1 MTTGG
6 RGGPGQDEALSRF
19 YQEVTE
25 RLAARF
31 SADYDVEAGADR
43 FQAWLRQQSQEHTA
57 DVAAIRPSGLTARP
71 AKPASL
77 SAGAALAASG
87 GAVIAPSAT
96 GGSAG
101 VFDELAVSWADP
113 DADRTLTALF
123 IAYYAPLVRLAVLLL
138 GDTSSAEEIVQ
149 DSFAA
154 LHQAPRK
161 PDSDSALSYLRQAV
175 VTGSRSKLRHGM
187 HVHGTKAG
195 ANPRRA
201 GGDPY
206 ATPRPEDQAI
216 ISALR
221 QLPARQREVI
231 VLRFYS
237 DLSEAQIAAAM
248 RISKAAVKRQTAMA
262 VAWLRAVLDDG
273 NQ

>member
-1 MTTGG
+1 MTTGA
-6 RGGPGQDEALSRF
+6 RGGPGQDEALSRL

-43 FQAWLRQQSQEHTA
+43 FQAWLRHHSQGHAA
-57 DVAAIRPSGLTARP
+57 DVAAIRPSGLSARH
-71 AKPASL
+71 AKSASL
-77 SAGAALAASG
+77 SAGAVLAASG
-87 GAVIAPSAT
+87 GAVIALSTT

-123 IAYYAPLVRLAVLLL
+123 TAYYTPLVRLAALLL
-138 GDTSSAEEIVQ
+138 GDTASAEEIVQ

-154 LHQAPRK
+154 LRQAPRK
-161 PDSDSALSYLRQAV
+161 PDIESALSYLRQAV
-175 VTGSRSKLRHGM
+175 VTRTRSKLRHGM
-187 HVHGTKAG
+187 HAGRTKAG
-195 ANPRRA
+195 ADPRRA

-221 QLPARQREVI
+221 QLPTRQREVI

-248 RISKAAVKRQTAMA
+248 RISRAAVKRQAALA
-262 VAWLRAVLDDG
+262 VASLRAVLDDG
-273 NQ
+273 